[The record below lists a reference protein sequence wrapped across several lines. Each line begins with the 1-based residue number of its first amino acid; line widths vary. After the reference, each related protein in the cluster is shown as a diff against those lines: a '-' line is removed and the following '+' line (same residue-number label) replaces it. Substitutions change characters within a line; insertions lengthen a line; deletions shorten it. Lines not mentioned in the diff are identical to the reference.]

1 MGPTRPQVR
10 PRRGREGNG
19 GLRLAP
25 RRTDRHFPQAHG
37 PRPGRRREERGAG
50 RADVQAPAAA
60 GGGHVSA
67 LLSPLPARPPS
78 PRAQAG
84 PGGGRCGLGGAAGP
98 PPLSPPSR
106 SSIRGASLCSA
117 AMMLGRLPLSA
128 PPPPRGAAPPRGDGA
143 APPRGHAVLGRAN
156 RPRLPTCDRGGGGS
170 ALLKGRRRA
179 AGFLPFAA
187 AGGRAQRSPSSEPAA
202 RCGHTRAPRGATGP
216 FRGELSRAGSTERAA
231 PTPSRC
237 RSFIPERDG

>member
-1 MGPTRPQVR
+1 MAASGSHRAAPTAIFPKHTGRGRAGGGKSAGPAGRMCR
-10 PRRGREGNG
+10 PRRRQEEAM
-19 GLRLAP
+19 LAP
-25 RRTDRHFPQAHG
+25 FCLRS
-37 PRPGRRREERGAG
+37 RPGLLPHGRRRG
-50 RADVQAPAAA
+50 RA
-60 GGGHVSA
+60 
-67 LLSPLPARPPS
+67 
-78 PRAQAG
+78 
-84 PGGGRCGLGGAAGP
+84 GGAAASAERRDP

-231 PTPSRC
+231 PTPSCC